1 MEQFV
6 DFFAHGLV
14 QGDKAHVVILYEI
27 CAGFEILFCDLRI
40 VAPVCRRCGMNCMEY
55 FEIRA
60 CDRKLDDFVA
70 AEMRVQDIRLFL
82 TDDMPY
88 DVLSNAAFA
97 DESADWVVL
106 A

>member
-1 MEQFV
+1 
-6 DFFAHGLV
+6 
-14 QGDKAHVVILYEI
+14 
-27 CAGFEILFCDLRI
+27 
-40 VAPVCRRCGMNCMEY
+40 MNCMEY

-88 DVLSNAAFA
+88 DVLGNAAFA